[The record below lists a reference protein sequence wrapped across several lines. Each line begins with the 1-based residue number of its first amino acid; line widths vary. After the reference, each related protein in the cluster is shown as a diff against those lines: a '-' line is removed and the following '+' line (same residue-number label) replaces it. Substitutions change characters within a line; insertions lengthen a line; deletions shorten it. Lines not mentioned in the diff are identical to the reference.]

1 MAETLISPGVL
12 ARENDQSFI
21 TQQPVQ
27 VGAAIVGPAVK
38 GPVEQ
43 PTVVTSYSDYQNRF
57 GTTFESGSLDYT
69 FFTSI
74 AAYNY
79 FNNGGNTLLVT
90 RVVNSPSTWNYAS
103 TSIDGG
109 ETGNI
114 SVGTNLLGSYTSG
127 GVGGSAF
134 QGVATP
140 TTSGAGTGIVLAV
153 TASAANGKL
162 VTDVDAL
169 LPATSNP
176 TNAGAATYTGVSL
189 TGGSG
194 TGAVAEVVVT
204 GTTAPTIASITVTT
218 AGSGYVATDVLTIAA
233 GALGTGQLINADDV
247 TLDSTLPT
255 IGTFNTPTVVAQSST
270 SGAGTGATFTITGDG
285 VSAISTVLVASI
297 GTGYAENDTIT
308 ITQADLITAGFTG
321 ALGDLVITVSAAM
334 LQNSSAATF
343 TLGANDLLIET
354 VGVQVSTAGTGYVIG
369 DTLTVAAA
377 DMGTPT
383 ADLVIT
389 LTAADII
396 NFTSFELEAIDKGV
410 IWNNTG
416 SVLSQAA
423 MESGS
428 SDNIRWEISTAN
440 TSSGTF
446 SLLIRRGND
455 TQNNKVV
462 LESWNNLSLDPTQ
475 DNFITKVIGDEKY
488 NYQSSGNYLQVSGS
502 YPNASRYVRV
512 KSVNLLT
519 PNYLDNAGNAKDQ
532 YTGSIPIV
540 GSGSYNG
547 SFAGGVGNVVPSG
560 RTMNMYQYINAND
573 SQGLVGS
580 DYTDML
586 NLLSNQDNYQF
597 NSYFL
602 PGLTND
608 THTSQ
613 ITTAINNTQ
622 QRGDNILVIDPVPY
636 ASSITAT
643 TTEAASRNTSY
654 ATMYWPWLQIIDPD
668 LGDRVWVPA
677 STMIGGVYAYNDS
690 VSEPWFAPAG
700 INRGGLTNVVRAE
713 RQLPAASRDTLYEEN
728 VNPIGTFPG
737 TGVVVYGQKT
747 LQRQASALDR
757 VNVRRLL
764 IALKSYIGQVA
775 QTLVFEQNTAAT
787 RNNFL
792 AAVNPYLE
800 SVQQRQGLYAFKVV
814 MDDSN
819 NTPDVIDRNQLVG
832 AIYLQ
837 PTRTAEFIY
846 LDFNVLPTG
855 ATFPS

>member
-1 MAETLISPGVL
+1 MAETLVSPGVL

-43 PTVVTSYSDYQNRF
+43 PTIVTSYSDYQNRF
-57 GTTFESGSLDYT
+57 GTTFESGSLEYT

-79 FNNGGNTLLVT
+79 FNNGGNALLVT
-90 RVVNSPSTWNYAS
+90 RVVSDPSNWEYAS
-103 TSIDGG
+103 
-109 ETGNI
+109 
-114 SVGTNLLGSYTSG
+114 
-127 GVGGSAF
+127 
-134 QGVATP
+134 ATIQN
-140 TTSGAGTGIVLAV
+140 S
-153 TASAANGKL
+153 ASAA
-162 VTDVDAL
+162 
-169 LPATSNP
+169 
-176 TNAGAATYTGVSL
+176 AA
-189 TGGSG
+189 
-194 TGAVAEVVVT
+194 
-204 GTTAPTIASITVTT
+204 
-218 AGSGYVATDVLTIAA
+218 
-233 GALGTGQLINADDV
+233 
-247 TLDSTLPT
+247 
-255 IGTFNTPTVVAQSST
+255 
-270 SGAGTGATFTITGDG
+270 
-285 VSAISTVLVASI
+285 
-297 GTGYAENDTIT
+297 
-308 ITQADLITAGFTG
+308 
-321 ALGDLVITVSAAM
+321 
-334 LQNSSAATF
+334 
-343 TLGANDLLIET
+343 
-354 VGVQVSTAGTGYVIG
+354 
-369 DTLTVAAA
+369 
-377 DMGTPT
+377 
-383 ADLVIT
+383 
-389 LTAADII
+389 
-396 NFTSFELEAIDKGV
+396 FEIEAIDKGT
-410 IWNNTG
+410 IFNNTSSEFSNG
-416 SVLSQAA
+416 GLD
-423 MESGS
+423 SGS
-428 SDNIRWEISTAN
+428 ADNIRWEI
-440 TSSGTF
+440 TSRNESAGTF
-446 SLLIRRGND
+446 SMIVRRGND
-455 TQNNKVV
+455 NTNNKVV

-475 DNFITKVIGDEKY
+475 DNFITRVIGDEQY
-488 NYQSSGNYLQVSGS
+488 NYISADNYLQVSGS
-502 YPNASRYVRV
+502 YRNASRYVRV
-512 KSVNLLT
+512 KSVTTT

-532 YTGSIPIV
+532 YTGSIPQL
-540 GSGSYNG
+540 GSGSYGG
-547 SFAGGVGNVVPSG
+547 SFSGGAGAVVPTS
-560 RTMNMYQYINAND
+560 RTMNMYQNINATD

-580 DYTDML
+580 DYTNML
-586 NLLSNQDNYQF
+586 NLLSNQDSYQF
-597 NSYFL
+597 NSLFL

-622 QRGDNILVIDPVPY
+622 QRGDSILIVDPVPY
-636 ASSITAT
+636 SSTITSVT
-643 TTEAASRNTSY
+643 QEANDRNTSY
-654 ATMYWPWLQIIDPD
+654 AAMYWPWLQIADPD
-668 LGDRVWVPA
+668 SLQNVWVPA
-677 STMIGGVYAYNDS
+677 STMIAGVYAYNDS

-713 RQLPAASRDTLYEEN
+713 RTLTSANRDTLYESN
-728 VNPIGTFPG
+728 VNPIASFPG

-747 LQRQASALDR
+747 LQKQASALDR